1 MKPTITTITQKMIF
15 RSAKNLLMPVFL
27 MFIFMNSHAQI
38 FPAEKSA
45 VAHQEINNSQAFE
58 NVEIMGEVT
67 VILINSQSRNIT
79 LQGNSKDLDVIRTTK
94 KGGTLEIDAEETR
107 TASKLIVYLPAA
119 GMHSLKVSGNAQI
132 FSSGHIN
139 VDDLEIILNGDAKVK
154 VYCYG
159 NLKVKPAEG
168 YELID

>member
-1 MKPTITTITQKMIF
+1 MKPTITMITQKMIF
-15 RSAKNLLMPVFL
+15 SSAKKLLMSVFS
-27 MFIFMNSHAQI
+27 MVIFMNSHAQI
-38 FPAEKSA
+38 FSVEKSPLDY
-45 VAHQEINNSQAFE
+45 QEINTNQTFE
-58 NVEIMGEVT
+58 NVEITGKVT

-79 LQGNSKDLDVIRTTK
+79 LQGNSKDLDVVRTTEK
-94 KGGTLEIDAEETR
+94 DGTLEINAEKKR
-107 TASKLIVYLPAA
+107 TASKLIVYLPAT
-119 GMHSLKVSGNAQI
+119 MHSLRVTGNAQI

-139 VDDLEIILNGDAKVK
+139 VDNLEIILNGDARVK